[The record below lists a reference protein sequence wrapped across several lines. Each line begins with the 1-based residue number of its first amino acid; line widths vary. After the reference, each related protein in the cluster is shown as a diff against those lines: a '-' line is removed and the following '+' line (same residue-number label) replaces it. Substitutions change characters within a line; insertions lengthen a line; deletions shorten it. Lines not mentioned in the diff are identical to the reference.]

1 MYFSK
6 NNSVVVTKIRP
17 VMQTCGM
24 CTNGMWPIKW
34 KTNQG
39 LEGKAESTHVS
50 QQNEPQFVETAGA
63 GWVIVGVKY

>member
-1 MYFSK
+1 
-6 NNSVVVTKIRP
+6 
-17 VMQTCGM
+17 
-24 CTNGMWPIKW
+24 MWPIKW